1 MRHYYYQTFAT
12 VEENGKIRIG
22 TYRDAMNRKGWIS
35 LGSLQ
40 ANQNPYIED
49 EEGNVYRNLY
59 GKNKLFYTA
68 TQIREA
74 VEKAKKTNERVPF
87 IMDLLDSKQT
97 TALLRGDI

>member
-1 MRHYYYQTFAT
+1 M
-12 VEENGKIRIG
+12 
-22 TYRDAMNRKGWIS
+22 KGWIS
-35 LGSLQ
+35 LGACRQIKIRISRR
-40 ANQNPYIED
+40 
-49 EEGNVYRNLY
+49 GGMYRNLY